1 MFRTLAVALLAAA
14 LLAQAASAR
23 AEPLTLEE
31 AIARASN
38 GAPVLTAADA
48 GVDVAR
54 AERRQAV
61 VRPNPTVSVMAENAV
76 GTGDYGLF
84 SRSEVTGTYNQ
95 TIERGGKRAA
105 RAAFAERGITVA
117 EARQRIARLDLAA
130 QVQRAYYDVLIAEEQ
145 VWAGEFR
152 VKTET
157 QLQTE
162 ALRRVRG
169 YKDPLFVETRAAAR
183 VAQARIDL
191 AEATGRLAAA
201 RSGLASFW
209 GGAGESLEVKDVLLK
224 DAPQRSGV
232 SQVDEALGVAEV
244 ARAQSGVVVEEARR
258 TQDYTVSGGLRYLR
272 ETDDVAVLGGVTIP
286 IGRFDRNQGNI
297 ERAQAQRRQLELTAE
312 ATRLARL
319 RRLVSLRAEA
329 ATMRT
334 KADAIIKEVV
344 PRTTRTLEQV
354 RAGYNRGGFAFRDVQ
369 DAADAILEAQREWF
383 AAATAWRDLQT
394 EIDRLSG
401 RFDAVADGETVS

>member
-14 LLAQAASAR
+14 PLAQAASAR

-54 AERRQAV
+54 AERRQAG

-105 RAAFAERGITVA
+105 RTVFAERGITVA

-130 QVQRAYYDVLIAEEQ
+130 QVQRAYYDVLITEEQ

-157 QLQTE
+157 QLQTV

-183 VAQARIDL
+183 VAQAKIDL

-209 GGAGESLEVKDVLLK
+209 GSAGEGLEVKDVLLK

-232 SQVDEALGVAEV
+232 SQVDDALNVAEV
-244 ARAQSGVVVEEARR
+244 ARAQSGVAVEEARR

-297 ERAQAQRRQLELTAE
+297 ERARAQRRQLELTAE
-312 ATRLARL
+312 ATRLVRL

-369 DAADAILEAQREWF
+369 DAADAILEAQREWL

-401 RFDAVADGETVS
+401 RFDAVADGETAS

>member
-1 MFRTLAVALLAAA
+1 MFRTLAVASLAAV

-31 AIARASN
+31 AIARAST

-54 AERRQAV
+54 AERRQAG
-61 VRPNPTVSVMAENAV
+61 VRPNPTISVMAENAV

-95 TIERGGKRAA
+95 MIERGGKRAA
-105 RAAFAERGITVA
+105 RTAFAEGGINVA
-117 EARQRIARLDLAA
+117 EARLRIARLDLAA

-152 VKTET
+152 AKTET

-209 GGAGESLEVKDVLLK
+209 GGAGDGLEVKDILLK

-232 SQVDEALGVAEV
+232 SQVDGALDVAEV
-244 ARAQSGVVVEEARR
+244 ARAQSGVAIEEARR

-272 ETDDVAVLGGVTIP
+272 ETDDFAVLGGVIIS

-297 ERAQAQRRQLELTAE
+297 ERAQAQRRQIELTAE
-312 ATRLARL
+312 AARLARL
-319 RRLVSLRAEA
+319 RRLISLRAEA

-369 DAADAILEAQREWF
+369 DAADAILAAQKEWL

-401 RFDAVADGETVS
+401 RFDAVADGETAS

>member
-1 MFRTLAVALLAAA
+1 MFRTLAVASLAAV

-31 AIARASN
+31 AIARAST

-54 AERRQAV
+54 AERRQAG
-61 VRPNPTVSVMAENAV
+61 VRPNPTISVMAENAV

-95 TIERGGKRAA
+95 MIERGGKRAA
-105 RAAFAERGITVA
+105 RTAFAEGGINVA
-117 EARQRIARLDLAA
+117 EARLRIARLDLAA

-152 VKTET
+152 AKTET

-209 GGAGESLEVKDVLLK
+209 GGAGDGLEVKDILLK

-232 SQVDEALGVAEV
+232 SQVDGALDVAEV
-244 ARAQSGVVVEEARR
+244 ARAQSGVAIEEARR

-272 ETDDVAVLGGVTIP
+272 ETDDFAVLGGVTIS

-297 ERAQAQRRQLELTAE
+297 ERAQAQRRQIELTAE
-312 ATRLARL
+312 AARLARL
-319 RRLVSLRAEA
+319 RRLISLRAEA

-369 DAADAILEAQREWF
+369 DAADAILAAQKEWL

-401 RFDAVADGETVS
+401 RFDAVADGETAS

>member
-1 MFRTLAVALLAAA
+1 MSRTLAAALLAAA
-14 LLAQAASAR
+14 LLAPIASAR
-23 AEPLTLEE
+23 AEPLSLED
-31 AIARASN
+31 AIARASD
-38 GAPVLTAADA
+38 GAPALGAAEA
-48 GVDVAR
+48 GIDVAR
-54 AERRQAV
+54 AERRQAG
-61 VRPNPTVSVMAENAV
+61 VRPNPTVSVTAENVA

-84 SRSEVTGTYNQ
+84 SRSEVTGSYNH

-105 RAAFAERGITVA
+105 RTAFADRGITLA
-117 EARQRIARLDLAA
+117 EARQGVARLDLAA

-145 VWAGEFR
+145 VWVGEFR
-152 VKTET
+152 VKTES
-157 QLQTE
+157 QLQSE

-169 YKDPLFVETRAAAR
+169 YKDPLFVETRAGAR

-201 RSGLASFW
+201 RAGLASFW
-209 GGAGESLEVKDVLLK
+209 GGSGDGLEVEDVLLK
-224 DAPQRSGV
+224 DAPRRAGMS
-232 SQVDEALGVAEV
+232 EADTALEAAEI
-244 ARAQSGVVVEEARR
+244 ARAQAGVTVEQARR

-297 ERAQAQRRQLELTAE
+297 ERARAQRRQLELSVE
-312 ATRLARL
+312 ASRLARL
-319 RRLVSLRAEA
+319 RRLAGLRAEA
-329 ATMRT
+329 ATLRMT
-334 KADAIIKEVV
+334 ADAIIKEVV

-369 DAADAILEAQREWF
+369 DAADAILDAQDSWL

-401 RFDAVADGETVS
+401 RFDAAPGVETAP

>member
-1 MFRTLAVALLAAA
+1 MFRTLAVASLAAA
-14 LLAQAASAR
+14 LLAQAASAL

-54 AERRQAV
+54 AERRQAG

-95 TIERGGKRAA
+95 TIERGGKRAV
-105 RAAFAERGITVA
+105 RTAFAERGITVA

-183 VAQARIDL
+183 VAQAKIDL

-209 GGAGESLEVKDVLLK
+209 GSAGEGLEVKDVLLK
-224 DAPQRSGV
+224 DVPQRSGV
-232 SQVDEALGVAEV
+232 SQVDDALDGAEV
-244 ARAQSGVVVEEARR
+244 ARAQSGVAVEEARR

-297 ERAQAQRRQLELTAE
+297 ERARAQRRQLELTAE
-312 ATRLARL
+312 ATRLVRL

-369 DAADAILEAQREWF
+369 DAADAILEAQREWL

-401 RFDAVADGETVS
+401 RFDAVADGETAL